1 MFHWCL
7 LLVILLIILIKDFKN
22 PLIEG
27 VDHEEETDGGE
38 TDDETSDGTTDDGIE
53 QEGIDD
59 GQGGTH
65 TSDSVQD
72 MDEDELK
79 DELRRIREENYSDS
93 AGFEALVKKGQCT
106 NEGDGPN
113 HHSCKIDDA
122 KDNKPNVDIRYLN
135 PGLNK
140 LYDIQNYTYLSCP
153 KRFQDTMDLLV
164 KENLKPDP
172 ELYKMTLDP
181 NIPDPTNFFNNK
193 YSIGQYPGYTHNN
206 YLDRTRYI
214 KSDEPLP
221 VNPDFFVDGGGTYA

>member
-27 VDHEEETDGGE
+27 VDHEQETGDEET
-38 TDDETSDGTTDDGIE
+38 TDEEETSDEDTTE

-72 MDEDELK
+72 MDEDEIK
-79 DELRRIREENYSDS
+79 DELRRIREENYSDA
-93 AGFEALVKKGQCT
+93 AGFEAMVKKGQCT
-106 NEGDGPN
+106 NEDDGPY

-140 LYDIQNYTYLSCP
+140 LYNIQNYTYLSCP

-193 YSIGQYPGYTHNN
+193 YSIGQYPGYTENN